1 MSALSK
7 FHSTRLSIQELLS
20 GRIRL
25 QRYGLFLKLKH
36 LYPNKMQINFI
47 LATRLQR
54 NRLTFPDFCRHFF
67 TLQTRKV
74 DTINFIKLK

>member
-7 FHSTRLSIQELLS
+7 FHSTRLSFQELLS

-36 LYPNKMQINFI
+36 LYPNKIQINFI
-47 LATRLQR
+47 LATRLQ
-54 NRLTFPDFCRHFF
+54 
-67 TLQTRKV
+67 K
-74 DTINFIKLK
+74 KLFNNDMQYLVECSE

>member
-1 MSALSK
+1 MSALSR
-7 FHSTRLSIQELLS
+7 FHSTRLSFQELLS

-54 NRLTFPDFCRHFF
+54 NRLTFPDAQKKHGILNSVLFEH
-67 TLQTRKV
+67 
-74 DTINFIKLK
+74 